1 MSGVGKYGLALV
13 AGLAGPVTAE
23 QAEVDYFNTNYSCD
37 DETFVVTTINVGNTT
52 ILHLTSKGKE
62 PLVLVM
68 EQVPGTSSDVRF
80 VSVDKDDPTLIWTP
94 MGETARM
101 TGILP
106 SGEEVVIFAECYD
119 IH

>member
-1 MSGVGKYGLALV
+1 MAKYVLMLV
-13 AGLAGPVTAE
+13 ACLAGPVWAE
-23 QAEVDYFNTNYSCD
+23 PEEIDSSFTNYSCD
-37 DETFVVTTINVGNTT
+37 DESFVATFIRVGDNRILVLTTQ
-52 ILHLTSKGKE
+52 GKE
-62 PLVLVM
+62 PLVLAQ
-68 EQVPGTSSDVRF
+68 EQDPATPSELRY

-94 MGETARM
+94 LGETARM